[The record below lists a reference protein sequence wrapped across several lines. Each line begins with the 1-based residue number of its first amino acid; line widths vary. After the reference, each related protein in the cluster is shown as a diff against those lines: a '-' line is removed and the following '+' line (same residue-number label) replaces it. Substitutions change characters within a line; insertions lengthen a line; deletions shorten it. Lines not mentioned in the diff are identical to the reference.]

1 MNPGHSRIRHL
12 KQQWDEED
20 AARDEL
26 ELEARRK
33 FLEQDASGIFTSMAT
48 YFTSLAKALRAIGA
62 SVEID
67 EHWEHVRDHK
77 LRRTTKLISAGQ
89 QLHVD
94 LTVQGTSIFYRDK
107 SYRIPREI
115 EHLIL
120 IITSDVEQFLDTL
133 SVSPKENGGELF
145 RHTIS
150 QPHSNGVSSFN
161 KTLWL
166 EALDRLEF
174 HPNKSAPNSAS
185 APAELS
191 MGPSEPS

>member
-1 MNPGHSRIRHL
+1 MNPGHSRIRYL
-12 KQQWDEED
+12 KHQWDEED

-33 FLEQDASGIFTSMAT
+33 FLEQEANEIFTSMAT

-62 SVEID
+62 SVEIG
-67 EHWEHVRDHK
+67 EHWEHVRDQA
-77 LRRTTKLISAGQ
+77 LRPGQ
-89 QLHVD
+89 QLHVN
-94 LTVQGTSIFYRDK
+94 LTVQGTSIFYRDR
-107 SYRIPREI
+107 SYRIPRGI
-115 EHLIL
+115 EDLIL

-133 SVSPKENGGELF
+133 SVSPKECGGELC

-150 QPHSNGVSSFN
+150 QPHSVEVSLFN

-166 EALDRLEF
+166 EALDCLEF

-185 APAELS
+185 TPAEFS
-191 MGPSEPS
+191 IGPS

>member
-1 MNPGHSRIRHL
+1 
-12 KQQWDEED
+12 
-20 AARDEL
+20 
-26 ELEARRK
+26 
-33 FLEQDASGIFTSMAT
+33 MAT

-67 EHWEHVRDHK
+67 EHWEHVRDQK

-89 QLHVD
+89 QLHVN
-94 LTVQGTSIFYRDK
+94 LTVQGTSIFFRDK

-133 SVSPKENGGELF
+133 SVSPKECGGELC

-150 QPHSNGVSSFN
+150 QPHSNEVSS
-161 KTLWL
+161 WL

-174 HPNKSAPNSAS
+174 HPNKSAPNSAYT
-185 APAELS
+185 PAEFS

>member
-1 MNPGHSRIRHL
+1 MNPGHSRIRHR
-12 KQQWDEED
+12 KHQWDEED

-33 FLEQDASGIFTSMAT
+33 FLEQEATEIFTSVAA

-62 SVEID
+62 LVELD
-67 EHWEHVRDHK
+67 GHWEHVRDQK

-89 QLHVD
+89 QLHVN
-94 LTVQGTSIFYRDK
+94 LTVQGTRIFYRDK

-133 SVSPKENGGELF
+133 SVSPKECGRELC

-150 QPHSNGVSSFN
+150 QPHSIEVSSFN

-174 HPNKSAPNSAS
+174 HPNKSASKSACT
-185 APAELS
+185 PAEFS
-191 MGPSEPS
+191 MGQS